1 MGWLPP
7 SAGSLLVP
15 GSIFIIGASFDDEQ
29 RGPTIG
35 TWVAFTMLVEAIAP
49 VVGGFVVLHA
59 SWRWV
64 FFIYAPVAVL
74 ALLITFR
81 HVPESRDDSASRCLD
96 WPGAGLVT
104 LGLGGV
110 VYGLIA
116 AGSSGLGNPIAL
128 LSLGGGFVALLL
140 FLLVEAAVQLQCCR
154 SHSSARAFSGT
165 NLLTLLLYAGLN
177 GALYFL
183 PFNRYFR
190 PKKQSFMIQSTV
202 SHCVQDEPEG

>member
-1 MGWLPP
+1 M
-7 SAGSLLVP
+7 
-15 GSIFIIGASFDDEQ
+15 FIIGASFDDEQ
-29 RGPTIG
+29 RGPAIG

-128 LSLGGGFVALLL
+128 LL
-140 FLLVEAAVQLQCCR
+140 FLLVEVR
-154 SHSSARAFSGT
+154 SPAPMLPLSLFRSRDFSGT
-165 NLLTLLLYAGLN
+165 NLLTLLL
-177 GALYFL
+177 
-183 PFNRYFR
+183 
-190 PKKQSFMIQSTV
+190 
-202 SHCVQDEPEG
+202 